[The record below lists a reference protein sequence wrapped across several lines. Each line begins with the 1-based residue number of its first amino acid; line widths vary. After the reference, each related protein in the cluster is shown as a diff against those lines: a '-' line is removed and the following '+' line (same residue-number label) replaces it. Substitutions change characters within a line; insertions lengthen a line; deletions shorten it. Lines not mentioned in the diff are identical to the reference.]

1 MRSPARFVLWL
12 LPLMLTACIH
22 WPFKKHAEPV
32 APPVVTTTPAPK
44 PATSP
49 ADLPASATTIPTQPL
64 PSDSKPIPEPAP
76 PKKPVKHKKS
86 PTPPP
91 PQSEQAANAGP
102 GVNASPSVSAVG
114 QLSSG
119 DSSDLQQETVNSLN
133 LTERELNGLSRQL
146 SEAEQK
152 TAVQIREFLKQAR
165 TALTSG
171 DVDGA
176 HTLAAKAKVLL
187 AELNQ

>member
-1 MRSPARFVLWL
+1 MRTSARFVLWL
-12 LPLMLTACIH
+12 LPLLLTACIH
-22 WPFKKHAEPV
+22 WPFKKQAEPV
-32 APPVVTTTPAPK
+32 APPVVATAGPEPVTT
-44 PATSP
+44 P

-76 PKKPVKHKKS
+76 KKPVKHKK
-86 PTPPP
+86 PATPAPPP
-91 PQSEQAANAGP
+91 AEQTATANA
-102 GVNASPSVSAVG
+102 NPSVSAIG
-114 QLSSG
+114 QLTSG
-119 DSSDLQQETVNSLN
+119 DTSDLQQETVNSLN
-133 LTERELNGLSRQL
+133 STERELNGISRQL

-187 AELNQ
+187 SELDK